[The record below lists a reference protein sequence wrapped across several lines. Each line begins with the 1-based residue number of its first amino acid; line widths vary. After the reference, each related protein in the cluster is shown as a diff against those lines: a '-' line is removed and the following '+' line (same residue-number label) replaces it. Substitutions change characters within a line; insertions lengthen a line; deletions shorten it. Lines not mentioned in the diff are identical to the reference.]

1 MIINYLEFIM
11 LYFQNGDDSGS
22 SDSESDDDAASETD
36 DKTEQNVDKSSLAEE
51 NLSATENTDLD
62 IRTWSLTIPIMQ
74 EIFMNHIKSEI
85 KSAILSTKIDES
97 CLTYIIV
104 AIIIVLS

>member
-1 MIINYLEFIM
+1 M

-62 IRTWSLTIPIMQ
+62 IRT
-74 EIFMNHIKSEI
+74 
-85 KSAILSTKIDES
+85 
-97 CLTYIIV
+97 
-104 AIIIVLS
+104 